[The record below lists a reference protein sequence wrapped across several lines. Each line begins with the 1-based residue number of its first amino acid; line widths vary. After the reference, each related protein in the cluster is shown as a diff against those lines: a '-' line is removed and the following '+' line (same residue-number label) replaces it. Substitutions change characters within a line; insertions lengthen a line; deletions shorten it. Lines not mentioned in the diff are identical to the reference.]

1 MIGREDRN
9 MSTETLIEQRLAAI
23 EAAVAELQQRLPP
36 PQPASNWLEQV
47 IGSFKDEPAYEEVL
61 AYGRRFREADR
72 PARDSG
78 S

>member
-1 MIGREDRN
+1 

-47 IGSFKDEPAYEEVL
+47 IGSFKDEPAFAEVL
-61 AYGRRFREADR
+61 AYGGMFREADR
-72 PARDSG
+72 PAGDSG